1 MKAKEIREMSAEQQN
16 SLLKETIEK
25 LYKLRIQANM
35 ERLDSPSEVGK
46 AKKLIAQIK
55 TIQRENQGMLQSSLC
70 ETLDALT
77 ARYICLR

>member
-1 MKAKEIREMSAEQQN
+1 MKAKEMREMSAEQQN

-55 TIQRENQGMLQSSLC
+55 TIQREN
-70 ETLDALT
+70 
-77 ARYICLR
+77 

>member
-1 MKAKEIREMSAEQQN
+1 MKAKEIREMSAEQRD

-55 TIQRENQGMLQSSLC
+55 TIQNEN
-70 ETLDALT
+70 
-77 ARYICLR
+77 

>member
-1 MKAKEIREMSAEQQN
+1 MKAKEIREMSAEQQD

-55 TIQRENQGMLQSSLC
+55 TIQREN
-70 ETLDALT
+70 
-77 ARYICLR
+77 

>member
-46 AKKLIAQIK
+46 SKKLIAQIK
-55 TIQRENQGMLQSSLC
+55 TIQREN
-70 ETLDALT
+70 
-77 ARYICLR
+77 

>member
-55 TIQRENQGMLQSSLC
+55 TIQREN
-70 ETLDALT
+70 
-77 ARYICLR
+77 

>member
-16 SLLKETIEK
+16 SLLTETIEK

-55 TIQRENQGMLQSSLC
+55 TIQREN
-70 ETLDALT
+70 
-77 ARYICLR
+77 

>member
-55 TIQRENQGMLQSSLC
+55 TSQREN
-70 ETLDALT
+70 
-77 ARYICLR
+77 

>member
-1 MKAKEIREMSAEQQN
+1 MKAKEIREMSADQRE

-35 ERLDSPSEVGK
+35 ERLDSPSEVSK

-55 TIQRENQGMLQSSLC
+55 TVQREN
-70 ETLDALT
+70 
-77 ARYICLR
+77 

>member
-1 MKAKEIREMSAEQQN
+1 MKAKEIREMGAEQQN

-55 TIQRENQGMLQSSLC
+55 TIQREN
-70 ETLDALT
+70 
-77 ARYICLR
+77 